1 MATRERPLSPHLQV
15 YRWQITMTM
24 SILHR
29 VSGVILTFGAFVLAW
44 WLLAVAAGG
53 DAYVRAAGCLAS
65 PLGRIM
71 LFGFS
76 LALVYHL
83 LNGIRHLLWD
93 AGWGFE
99 IPEFY
104 RTGWTVAVLT
114 VALTAAIWFVA
125 LGGGAA

>member
-29 VSGVILTFGAFVLAW
+29 VTGVGLVAGAFGLAW

-53 DAYVRAAGCLAS
+53 EQYARAAACLAS
-65 PLGRIM
+65 PLGKFL

-83 LNGIRHLLWD
+83 LNGLRHLLWD
-93 AGWGFE
+93 IGWGFE
-99 IPEFY
+99 IPEVY
-104 RTGWTVAVLT
+104 KSGYIVAVLT
-114 VALTAAIWFVA
+114 VVLTAVIWFVA
-125 LGGGAA
+125 LGGAA